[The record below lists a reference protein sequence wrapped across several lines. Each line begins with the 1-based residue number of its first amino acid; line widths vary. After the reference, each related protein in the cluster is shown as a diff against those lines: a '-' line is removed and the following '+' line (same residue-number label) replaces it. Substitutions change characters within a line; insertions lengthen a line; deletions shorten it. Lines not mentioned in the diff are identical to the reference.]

1 MLTCAPQPAA
11 RLLRARWA
19 HLEVAEPELDLE
31 TAARRLG
38 VTPIAL
44 VESRTHDGF
53 LPLTNEWPAL
63 SSHLCA
69 FGRVS
74 ARAGRGG
81 CVLEVAGTFGAPRPS
96 ADQLEF
102 DGPQITL
109 HADPRRWSA
118 AFVFE
123 LLTRVR
129 TRRGLV
135 FCGDD
140 GELAWTLE
148 LVTGSNRAV
157 LDAFVDVFGDRRSE
171 LPAPR
176 LRAPHEAARTA
187 CATLEDLARRWAASG
202 RSEALAPLIW
212 RYGLGYERVQRQARA
227 QRAERLDAGA
237 LFELVRHAHG
247 RGQAL
252 RVTAGRDTATL
263 TGRVCGQPRRA
274 GAGWNVVSPDAALH
288 VCDAD
293 VGEVWR
299 VHGQRS
305 TLEVFDAQRRP
316 LLSISEWSEPR
327 VRDSL
332 AWTSLLEAVGAAPR
346 HETSS

>member
-1 MLTCAPQPAA
+1 VLTCAPEPSS

-19 HLEVAEPELDLE
+19 QLEVSEPELDLE

-44 VESRTHDGF
+44 IESRTHDGF
-53 LPLTNEWPAL
+53 LPLTTEWPAL
-63 SSHLCA
+63 ASHLCA

-74 ARAGRGG
+74 ARTGRAG
-81 CVLEVAGTFGAPRPS
+81 CMLEIAGTFGAPRLA

-102 DGPQITL
+102 DGPQLIL

-118 AFVFE
+118 AFAFE

-129 TRRGLV
+129 TRRGLA

-148 LVTGSNRAV
+148 LITGSNRAV

-171 LPAPR
+171 RPAPR
-176 LRAPHEAARTA
+176 LRAPDEAAPTA
-187 CATLEDLARRWAASG
+187 CATLEDLARRWATTG
-202 RSEALAPLIW
+202 RSDALAPLIW

-227 QRAERLDAGA
+227 QRAERLDAGV
-237 LFELVRHAHG
+237 LFELVRQANG

-252 RVTAGRDTATL
+252 RVAAGRDTATL
-263 TGRVCGQPRRA
+263 TGRVSGEPRRA
-274 GAGWNVVSPDAALH
+274 GAGWNVVGPDAALH
-288 VCDAD
+288 VRDAD
-293 VGEVWR
+293 LGEVWR

-305 TLEVFDAQRRP
+305 TIEVFDGARRP
-316 LLSISEWSEPR
+316 LLSISEWSEPSA
-327 VRDSL
+327 RDSL
-332 AWTSLLEAVGAAPR
+332 AWTSLLLAMSAPPRGGAGA
-346 HETSS
+346 